1 VKYTVDPHALNSAAD
16 GIARALDLV
25 AAVRI
30 EEDLKPLTH
39 AFAGGVT
46 MTRLKATTNLW
57 ELHLGGARAQLR
69 ILGSAMVEAADG
81 YGGLESL
88 TAQQL
93 RVTGPGGQ
101 ELPRRMA
108 STDCR
113 DEETGRP

>member
-1 VKYTVDPHALNSAAD
+1 MKYTVDPHALNAAAD

-30 EEDLKPLTH
+30 DEDLQPLTH

-46 MTRLKATTNLW
+46 VARLKATTNLW
-57 ELHLGGARAQLR
+57 DVHLAGARAQLR
-69 ILGSAMVEAADG
+69 ILGTAMVEAADG

-93 RVTGPGGQ
+93 GRAG
-101 ELPRRMA
+101 
-108 STDCR
+108 
-113 DEETGRP
+113 TGRRP

>member
-1 VKYTVDPHALNSAAD
+1 VKYTVDPQALNVAAD

-25 AAVRI
+25 GTVRI
-30 EEDLKPLTH
+30 DEDLKPLTH

-46 MTRLKATTNLW
+46 VARLKATTNLW
-57 ELHLGGARAQLR
+57 EVHLGGARAQLR

-93 RVTGPGGQ
+93 GGAG
-101 ELPRRMA
+101 M
-108 STDCR
+108 
-113 DEETGRP
+113 GRP